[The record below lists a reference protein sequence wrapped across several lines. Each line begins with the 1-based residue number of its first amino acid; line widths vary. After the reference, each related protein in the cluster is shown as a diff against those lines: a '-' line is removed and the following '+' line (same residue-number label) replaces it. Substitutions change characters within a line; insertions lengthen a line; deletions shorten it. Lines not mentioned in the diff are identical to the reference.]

1 MGLRMNFM
9 LETDRLLLR
18 PWQENDVEDL
28 YLYAKDSDVGIMADW
43 SPHKSMEESLE
54 IIRTV
59 FSAPEIYAMELR
71 KSGRVIGCI
80 GLLLQ
85 EGHLKMENDEA
96 ELGYWVGKP
105 YWGQGLVPEAA
116 RALISHAFVNLGKRK
131 LWACRF
137 ANNRQ
142 SQRVLEKCGFML
154 HHSENTSDK
163 TEKNILFYE
172 LRKENYDGKRT
183 KE

>member
-1 MGLRMNFM
+1 M

-28 YLYAKDSDVGIMADW
+28 YLYAKDPDVGIMADW
-43 SPHKSMEESLE
+43 SPHKSAEESLE
-54 IIRTV
+54 IIKTV

-131 LWACRF
+131 YGLVALRTIV
-137 ANNRQ
+137 N
-142 SQRVLEKCGFML
+142 
-154 HHSENTSDK
+154 
-163 TEKNILFYE
+163 
-172 LRKENYDGKRT
+172 RKECWKSADLCCITVKTHQTRPKRIYCFT
-183 KE
+183 N